1 MEWDD
6 VCADLIIHHFMAA
19 LCHRL
24 NAGRAEQRAGLNPL
38 RGIINCV
45 AELDERSRNDRKE
58 EGREVR
64 D

>member
-45 AELDERSRNDRKE
+45 AELDVLDVMT
-58 EGREVR
+58 GRR
-64 D
+64 RAGK